1 MVTLKPQSNS
11 LKRKFNKSKNTSKNI
26 KDNNKLRENIRI
38 SPKIRNRL
46 SIGSKNTYHQKRRRK
61 NKSKSWDMKMPTNNL
76 LTKVSTGFS

>member
-38 SPKIRNRL
+38 SPKIRN
-46 SIGSKNTYHQKRRRK
+46 
-61 NKSKSWDMKMPTNNL
+61 
-76 LTKVSTGFS
+76 